1 MKKLLCLKRKKCFK
15 KFPLL
20 PAPFSGAMHAP
31 SAAARAE
38 VLDEEE
44 DESDSD
50 DDGSMSHEEGKR
62 AMIQTK
68 S

>member
-1 MKKLLCLKRKKCFK
+1 
-15 KFPLL
+15 
-20 PAPFSGAMHAP
+20 MHAP